1 MNVYFQLEFR
11 KWLYVFTV
19 SNRATPQLQ
28 LNVYKQ
34 CYVPNGNSNNL
45 PSRFPFADDANFGDF
60 TLLFWRRQLEMY
72 KVKNAR
78 AELLFCS
85 LDLFF
90 ATSSLPSPSWF
101 ARGKESIIFALDF
114 LSKRCMHNEV
124 CGCKEILLLNVEG
137 KSRSSRKFSL
147 FLSLKQT

>member
-1 MNVYFQLEFR
+1 MEIQIICRRSFR
-11 KWLYVFTV
+11 
-19 SNRATPQLQ
+19 S
-28 LNVYKQ
+28 
-34 CYVPNGNSNNL
+34 
-45 PSRFPFADDANFGDF
+45 DDANFGDF

-101 ARGKESIIFALDF
+101 ARGKESIIFALNF
-114 LSKRCMHNEV
+114 FIQEMYA
-124 CGCKEILLLNVEG
+124 
-137 KSRSSRKFSL
+137 
-147 FLSLKQT
+147 